1 MNKSIGIL
9 AFALSVGPLTAAPQS
24 ARASQDQDLAAVM
37 RVVSRSPA
45 PSPLP
50 APAQEVRK
58 LTILLRDKDEG
69 EVLRL
74 SLPFKLIEWV
84 AELNERSDLGDYGLE
99 SDVKLRDIIKTLKSL
114 GPSKLLEIDSRD
126 GLIRIWLE

>member
-9 AFALSVGPLTAAPQS
+9 ALALSVGPLTAAPQS

-58 LTILLRDKDEG
+58 LTILLRDKDQG